1 MKQNLDNFNQI
12 DLTEKNTQDIFDG
25 LDIKPTT
32 QRINIAKIIFRK
44 HQHLSAED
52 IIAELNDSES
62 EISRATVYNTLN
74 LFVDK
79 GLVRRVVI
87 DSSKVYYDSKTT
99 PHSHY
104 YNVDTGEILD
114 FEITDVKINPTPELP
129 KNTLQEGIDVVVRI
143 KNLK

>member
-1 MKQNLDNFNQI
+1 MKQNLDNFKQI
-12 DLTEKNTQDIFDG
+12 DLTEKNTQDIFDDV
-25 LDIKPTT
+25 DIKSTT

-52 IIAELNDSES
+52 IIAELNDSEN

-74 LFVDK
+74 LFADK

-104 YNVDTGEILD
+104 YNIDTGEIQD
-114 FEITDVKINPTPELP
+114 FEINDVKINPTPELP